1 MVRNKQ
7 SKEVFRFKQFE
18 VKHIKST
25 LKVGTDAV
33 LLGISATANSP
44 KRILDVGTGTGVIAL
59 LLAQR
64 YSKAQ
69 ILGIDLDFPSIQEAN
84 FNFSHSPWFN
94 RLEARQLDFNHYA
107 KNNSN
112 IFDLIVSNPPFFEND
127 LRSSNPQLDKA
138 KHAKTLTYDSLVQN
152 VVGQLT
158 EAGIFSLIIPFD
170 KAKYLIELAFT
181 HGLFCIRRL
190 DIFPKESK
198 LANRCILEFQK
209 TESIC
214 QKESLV
220 IYNEDNSYTEQYRLF
235 GKDYYL
241 NF

>member
-1 MVRNKQ
+1 MVRSKQ

-18 VKHIKST
+18 VKHSKST

-33 LLGISATANSP
+33 LLGIYATTNSP
-44 KRILDVGTGTGVIAL
+44 KRILDIGTGTGVIAL

-84 FNFSHSPWFN
+84 YNFSLSPWSN

-112 IFDLIVSNPPFFEND
+112 KFDLIVSNPPFFEND

-138 KHAKTLTYDSLVQN
+138 KHAKTLTHDSLVQN

-158 EAGIFSLIIPFD
+158 ETGIFSLIIPFD
-170 KAKYLIELAFT
+170 KAKYIIELAFT
-181 HGLFCIRRL
+181 TGLFCVRRL
-190 DIFPKESK
+190 DIFPKENK

-209 TESIC
+209 TESIF

-220 IYNEDNSYTEQYRLF
+220 IYKEDNSYTKQYRLL
-235 GKDYYL
+235 GKEYYL